1 MHKNIVRI
9 LYLHKCIYCG
19 FFLQTVQNLNPWA
32 LYGLGYCMG
41 QFFLNKYVVIY
52 GISKTLCN
60 LDNVKA
66 PPPPKCIARIHLY
79 SDMWKHFDRGLYK
92 FLIK

>member
-1 MHKNIVRI
+1 
-9 LYLHKCIYCG
+9 
-19 FFLQTVQNLNPWA
+19 
-32 LYGLGYCMG
+32 MG

-52 GISKTLCN
+52 GTSSNLCY

-66 PPPPKCIARIHLY
+66 PSQPKCIARIHLY
-79 SDMWKHFDRGLYK
+79 SDMWKHFDRGLYN

>member
-1 MHKNIVRI
+1 MYIF
-9 LYLHKCIYCG
+9 YS
-19 FFLQTVQNLNPWA
+19 FLLQVVQNLNPWA

-52 GISKTLCN
+52 GICNTLCN

-92 FLIK
+92 FLIR